1 MNRCASLL
9 VWIAPWVLTGCGEDS
24 AGVTDAAPADVPG
37 ATDAPDAP
45 DAPTAPALCEG
56 YTLPAQQIPVQQP
69 ALVETSGIVS
79 SRAHPGVLWAH
90 NDSGDTARVFALGED
105 GAALGEL
112 ALPVPLVDAEDIAL
126 AACPGAP
133 ASTPWCLWVADTGNN
148 ARDRDDLALVA
159 VPEPAVS
166 PLAALGQATAAQAWR
181 FPVTYP
187 DGLAIDSE
195 ALVVAGG
202 QAYLFEKVDGASA
215 RVFSGA
221 LPTVDGAAIVLA
233 EVATLA
239 SPGIAITRGRMI
251 TGADLHP
258 LGGRVVLR
266 VYTGIYEYRLPP
278 GGTLTDLPAAE
289 RREVTLGPISEGQGE
304 AVAYDARAGALWTM
318 SEDPDG
324 RLAQPLHRYACAP

>member
-1 MNRCASLL
+1 MTAAATLMFGVLGVWSL
-9 VWIAPWVLTGCGEDS
+9 AGCGSEHVG
-24 AGVTDAAPADVPG
+24 APDAAPGDGAPG
-37 ATDAPDAP
+37 GT

-56 YTLPAQQIPVQQP
+56 YTLPAQQIAVLEP
-69 ALVETSGIVS
+69 ALIETSGIVS

-105 GAALGEL
+105 GAALGTL
-112 ALPVPLVDAEDIAL
+112 ALPVPLVDAEDLAL

-133 ASTPWCLWVADTGNN
+133 ASSPWCLWVADTGNN
-148 ARDRDDLALVA
+148 GRDRDDLALVA

-195 ALVVAGG
+195 ALVIADGR
-202 QAYLFEKVDGASA
+202 AYLFEKVDGATA

-233 EVATLA
+233 EVATLT
-239 SPGIAITRGRMI
+239 SPGIAVSRGRMI

-258 LGGRVVLR
+258 LGARVVLR

-278 GGTLTDLPAAE
+278 GGTVADLPAAE
-289 RREVTLGPISEGQGE
+289 RREVTLGPLSEGQGE

-318 SEDPDG
+318 SEDPE
-324 RLAQPLHRYACAP
+324 ASQPQPLHRYACAP